1 MRRLILTLAS
11 AAALTGAPVTQAVLE
26 VPEPSGEPAVPV
38 VRSTDDNA
46 SLEQQ
51 RERFLKAEKALAKLD
66 LEAYES
72 LSKGLEDYPLQPYLE
87 LKHLSKRLFVAT
99 PTEIDAMMAEYGD
112 IPLAHTLRRQWLIHL
127 GRSGQWSTLRQVH
140 DGTSG
145 GDRLRCLSLRA
156 HLKDGRHSLVMDQVP
171 ELWKSGYSLPRACN
185 PLLDYWREHG
195 GLTQELAWTR
205 FHLAVTNGEP
215 GLARYLRRY
224 LDQDDRP
231 LSRLLLDVHSN
242 PERLRKARD
251 FDRNDKRVGQIVAY
265 GMRRLVNQD
274 PERAAEIWPFYRG
287 RFPYEPGAVAAIE
300 KRLALLLATRFHP
313 EAATWLAQA
322 LSHGED
328 EALREWQVRVALRDR
343 NWPKVLERIGAMGRE
358 LREKPRWQY
367 WQARALDQ
375 MDRPAEAQALYET
388 LSDRRT
394 FYGFM
399 AADELGKPY
408 SLNHQGVTMNSEAI
422 ERVQATPGVRR
433 ALELYRLDRLDAA
446 RAEWRQAMEK
456 LEKRDVLVASRIA
469 QGWGWHEQGVHGAI
483 ATSAWDHLGMRFP
496 LAHRQSFHGAARDY
510 NLDVNWVYALARQE
524 SAFQPDAQ
532 SHRGAFGL
540 LQLLPATAR
549 ETAQQAGLSFNG
561 ITTLLDPEANIRLGS
576 AHLSSLLERFDN
588 NRILAT
594 AAYNAGEYRVS
605 QWIDEDSRDLASD
618 IWVETMPYHE
628 TRQYVRNVMAY
639 TVIYGYRRGEP
650 PGHLLTERELA
661 CMCLDDVQ

>member
-11 AAALTGAPVTQAVLE
+11 AVALTGAPVTQAVLE
-26 VPEPSGEPAVPV
+26 VPGLSGKPTVPV
-38 VRSTDDNA
+38 VGPTDANE

-51 RERFLKAEKALAKLD
+51 RERFLKAEEALEKLD
-66 LEAYES
+66 IDAYES
-72 LSKGLEDYPLQPYLE
+72 LSEGLENYPLHPYLE

-99 PTEIDAMMAEYGD
+99 PAEIETMMAEYGD
-112 IPLAHTLRRQWLIHL
+112 VPLARALRQQWLIHL

-156 HLKDGRHSLVMDQVP
+156 HLKDGRHSLVMNQVP
-171 ELWKSGYSLPRACN
+171 DLWQKGYSLPRACN

-195 GLTQELAWTR
+195 GLTRELAWTR
-205 FHLAVTNGEP
+205 FHLSVTNGNL

-231 LSRLLLDVHSN
+231 LSRLLLSVHSQ

-251 FDRNDKRVGQIVAY
+251 FDRNDERVGQIVAY
-265 GMRRLVNQD
+265 GMQRLVNRD
-274 PERAAEIWPFYRG
+274 PERAAAIWPFYRG
-287 RFPYEPGAVAAIE
+287 RFPYEPGAVAAID
-300 KRLALLLATRFHP
+300 KRLGLLLATRFHP
-313 EAATWLAQA
+313 EAATWLARA

-328 EALREWQVRVALRDR
+328 EALREWQVRVALRAQ
-343 NWPKVLERIGAMGRE
+343 NWPKVLERINAMGHQ

-375 MDRPAEAQALYET
+375 MDKPAKAQALYEA

-399 AADELGKPY
+399 AADQLGKPY
-408 SLNHQGVTMNSEAI
+408 SLNHQGVTMNTEAI
-422 ERVQATPGVRR
+422 ERVQATPGVQR

-446 RAEWRQAMEK
+446 RAEWRQAMGK
-456 LEKRDVLVASRIA
+456 LDNRDVLVASRIA
-469 QGWGWHEQGVHGAI
+469 QGWGWHEQGVHGAST
-483 ATSAWDHLGMRFP
+483 ASAWDHLGMRFP
-496 LAHRQSFHGAARDY
+496 LAHRQSFHGAAREY

-524 SAFQPDAQ
+524 SAFQPDAR

-549 ETAQQAGLSFNG
+549 ETAQEAGLSFNG
-561 ITTLLDPEANIRLGS
+561 ITTLLDPAANIRLGS
-576 AHLSSLLERFDN
+576 AHLSGLLERFDN

-605 QWIDEDSRDLASD
+605 QWIDEDTRDLASD

-628 TRQYVRNVMAY
+628 TRQYVRNIMAY

-661 CMCLDDVQ
+661 CMCLDEVQ